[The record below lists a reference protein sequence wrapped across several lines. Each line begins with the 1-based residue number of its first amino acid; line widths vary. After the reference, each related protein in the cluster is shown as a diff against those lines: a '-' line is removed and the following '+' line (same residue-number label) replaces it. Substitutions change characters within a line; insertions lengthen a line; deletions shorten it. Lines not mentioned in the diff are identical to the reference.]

1 VHNQTLLEKRTAKL
15 REAKGFRRMKLG
27 LGAFRRGHKP
37 KYQGKERVREINAG
51 MVSSLQ
57 NEKPTNIK
65 LVQPI
70 PIDASRTASAWNAMD
85 ERDEKKKQ
93 KYEDIAHEIFEYLED
108 GKVSLSSLARHL
120 KGQLGSDAEYRA
132 RIGAALGALASLLKL
147 FPDTFTLLPSE
158 SGKANFYVQRKE

>member
-1 VHNQTLLEKRTAKL
+1 MR
-15 REAKGFRRMKLG
+15 LG
-27 LGAFRRGHKP
+27 LGAFRRGHKA
-37 KYQGKERVREINAG
+37 KFQGKERVKEIKAG

-70 PIDASRTASAWNAMD
+70 PIDASRTASAWTAMD
-85 ERDEKKKQ
+85 ERDEKKRQ
-93 KYEDIAHEIFEYLED
+93 KFEDIAHEIFEYLED

-147 FPDTFTLLPSE
+147 FPDTFELMPSE
-158 SGKANFYVQRKE
+158 SGRANFYVQRKD